1 MVAASLY
8 FASVGLQGV
17 IFSALVVFELKAD
30 PIWVGTA
37 QSALM
42 LPSVFFVLIGGHV
55 ADRVDRRRLLGTLSL
70 LAGIAALGLLALVAG
85 DRLSL
90 GAVIGYALLA
100 GTIQAFIMPARDA
113 MLSDVSGEN
122 LGRAVAGLLMAQ
134 WGSQAAGAL
143 LGASARFIGIEAA
156 ITMQAALILISI
168 PLILRL
174 PSSRPAAAPVS
185 EPLHRALLGGLFEVW
200 RSPVLRIPFLLAVAV
215 GIFTIGPY
223 IVVLPVLVRNYYGG
237 GVGELGLL
245 GTAFPLGTIVGSSIV
260 LRRGIRRKGRAQA
273 LALCSSSSSILV
285 ISSGIPFPGALACV
299 FFWGISGAIFMNAGR
314 SLFQE
319 KASPTHRGRVLSVYT
334 LGFMGASGLIGAP
347 LAGALLDE
355 IGIHA
360 TLAGTASATLLTLLV
375 IFLRGG
381 FTTVDGESGES
392 GPHGLNPAP

>member
-30 PIWVGTA
+30 PLWVGTA

-42 LPSVFFVLIGGHV
+42 LPSVFFVLVGGHV
-55 ADRVDRRRLLGTLSL
+55 ADLVDRRKLLGTLSL
-70 LAGIAALGLLALVAG
+70 LAGVAALGLLALVVS
-85 DRLSL
+85 DQLSL
-90 GAVIGYALLA
+90 SAVIGYALLA

-122 LGRAVAGLLMAQ
+122 LGKAVAGLLMAQ
-134 WGSQAAGAL
+134 WGSQAAGAFI
-143 LGASARFIGIEAA
+143 GASARFIGIEAA
-156 ITMQAALILISI
+156 ITMQAGLILISI

-174 PSSRPAAAPVS
+174 PASVPVTTTS
-185 EPLHRALLGGLFEVW
+185 EEPLHRALLGGLFEVW
-200 RSPVLRIPFLLAVAV
+200 RTPVLRIPFLLAIAV

-237 GVGELGLL
+237 SVGELGLL
-245 GTAFPLGTIVGSSIV
+245 GTAFPLGTILGSSIV

-273 LALCSSSSSILV
+273 LALCCSASCLLI
-285 ISSGIPFPGALACV
+285 ISSGIPFPATLACV

-319 KASPTHRGRVLSVYT
+319 KASPSHRGRVLSVYT

-347 LAGALLDE
+347 LSGASMDE
-355 IGIHA
+355 IGIHGTLASAAGA
-360 TLAGTASATLLTLLV
+360 TLSILFL

-381 FTTVDGESGES
+381 FTIVDGESGES
-392 GPHGLNPAP
+392 GGNGLNPAA